1 MNMTDSKFIDSS
13 IWIEYLIYSKFQEI
27 IKSEEFLLTSVLSL
41 FEIKRKLE
49 RLKIKKEDVEKSIK
63 FIESK
68 SIIILI
74 DSQTAKHAAEMSIKY
89 NLAAIDALIYSSS
102 VEQNA
107 TLVTM
112 DHHFKELPQV
122 TILE

>member
-13 IWIEYLIYSKFQEI
+13 IWIEYFIYSKFQEI

-112 DHHFKELPQV
+112 DH
-122 TILE
+122 

>member
-1 MNMTDSKFIDSS
+1 MTDSKFIDSS
-13 IWIEYLIYSKFQEI
+13 IWIEYFIYSKFQEI